1 LKSSVS
7 ASLEKVDDEWV
18 KKPITISETLSLF
31 DDLSVRQTFVFD
43 PEESQLTSSSS
54 SLSYDWAS
62 VAYEMKYTR
71 GYDFIDPATG
81 WKRRDEDELQATA
94 ASVRLRPFWR
104 NRVTLKAGADANWRL
119 NLLRFTDSTF
129 TFGSNLTVGIYD
141 FLDLTFSSQSRNAS
155 TFIYVRPWAEGV
167 GLEPRN
173 VFADLLKSVNFFDR
187 EDREDSYFNVQRLS
201 VKATHY
207 LGDWNLN
214 VEYSGR
220 PEQVTD
226 DLGRRSY
233 EWNRELSILLQWRPI
248 PELKSSISVDREEG
262 ILFGE

>member
-1 LKSSVS
+1 
-7 ASLEKVDDEWV
+7 
-18 KKPITISETLSLF
+18 
-31 DDLSVRQTFVFD
+31 
-43 PEESQLTSSSS
+43 
-54 SLSYDWAS
+54 
-62 VAYEMKYTR
+62 
-71 GYDFIDPATG
+71 
-81 WKRRDEDELQATA
+81 
-94 ASVRLRPFWR
+94 
-104 NRVTLKAGADANWRL
+104 
-119 NLLRFTDSTF
+119 
-129 TFGSNLTVGIYD
+129 
-141 FLDLTFSSQSRNAS
+141 
-155 TFIYVRPWAEGV
+155 
-167 GLEPRN
+167 
-173 VFADLLKSVNFFDR
+173 
-187 EDREDSYFNVQRLS
+187 